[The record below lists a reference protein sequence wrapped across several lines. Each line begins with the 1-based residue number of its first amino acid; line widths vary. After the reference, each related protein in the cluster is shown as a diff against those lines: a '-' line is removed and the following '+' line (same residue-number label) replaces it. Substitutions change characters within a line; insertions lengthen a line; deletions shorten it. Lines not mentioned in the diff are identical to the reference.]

1 MKEIVLA
8 SASPRRAELL
18 KQIGI
23 AFEVVPSDIDEK
35 IDPDLDILEW
45 VQNMS
50 LDKAVSVA
58 RRLERDALVIGADTI
73 VVKEGI
79 LGKPQNAAHAHE
91 MLSRLQGSW
100 HEVITGI
107 AVVESST
114 LKSIKSYEKTKVKMR
129 SLPEDRIKSYIETG
143 EPFDKAGSYGIQ
155 GMGALLVE
163 KIEGCYFNVVG
174 LPLAKLSTMLED
186 FGFSV
191 L

>member
-35 IDPDLDILEW
+35 IDPDLDILDW

-129 SLPEDRIKSYIETG
+129 SLPEDMIKSYIETG

-174 LPLAKLSTMLED
+174 LPLAKLSTMLEN